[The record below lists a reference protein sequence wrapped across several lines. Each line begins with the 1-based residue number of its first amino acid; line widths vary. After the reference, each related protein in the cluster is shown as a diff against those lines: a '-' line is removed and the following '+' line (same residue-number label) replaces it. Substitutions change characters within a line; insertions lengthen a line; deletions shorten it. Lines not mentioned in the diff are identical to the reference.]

1 MTLWIGI
8 PTDILMVGL
17 IDKLCLYGKTFDNL
31 KQQVTMIAHV
41 LALGKLGI
49 VIVTVGEI
57 GAQVIQTLRSIIPIS
72 VTIQPTIHLFHV
84 AVAVIE

>member
-17 IDKLCLYGKTFDNL
+17 IDELCLYGKTFDNL

-57 GAQVIQTLRSIIPIS
+57 RSQIIQTLRSIIPIS
-72 VTIQPTIHLFHV
+72 VTIHPTIHLLHLAITV
-84 AVAVIE
+84 VE